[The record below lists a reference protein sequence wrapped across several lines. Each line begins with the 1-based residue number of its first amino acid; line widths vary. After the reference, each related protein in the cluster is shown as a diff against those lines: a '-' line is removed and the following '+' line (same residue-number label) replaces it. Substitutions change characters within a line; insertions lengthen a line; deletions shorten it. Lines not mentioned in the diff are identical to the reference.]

1 MRIIKLD
8 AIDST
13 NTFLKEISSAEAL
26 EDYTVVTAKV
36 QTKGKGRM
44 GNEWSSKS
52 SKNLTF
58 SVFKYLQGITFDNQF
73 YLSVVVALAIT
84 RALKAYNI
92 PKLFVKWPNDILSAD
107 KKVGGILIEN
117 VIKKNNLAYS
127 IIGIGLNVNQIE
139 FEQLPR
145 ASSLKKISGQ
155 TYDLDEIL
163 QQVLIHLKHYF
174 TLLDA
179 GNTEALRADYES
191 QLFRKNKPSTFEN
204 AKGELFSGFIQGISN
219 TGSLVV
225 LLEDAIVKEFTL
237 NEIKLCY

>member
-44 GNEWSSKS
+44 GNAWNSKS

-58 SVFKYLQGITFDNQF
+58 SVFKYLNGVTFDNQF
-73 YLSVVVALAIT
+73 YLSIVVALAIT
-84 RALKAYNI
+84 RTLKAYNI

-117 VIKKNNLAYS
+117 VIKKNSLAYS

-163 QQVLIHLKHYF
+163 QQVLIHLNHYF

-179 GNTEALRADYES
+179 GNTEVLRAAYES

-204 AKGELFSGFIQGISN
+204 AKGELFSRIYSRHF
-219 TGSLVV
+219 
-225 LLEDAIVKEFTL
+225 
-237 NEIKLCY
+237 